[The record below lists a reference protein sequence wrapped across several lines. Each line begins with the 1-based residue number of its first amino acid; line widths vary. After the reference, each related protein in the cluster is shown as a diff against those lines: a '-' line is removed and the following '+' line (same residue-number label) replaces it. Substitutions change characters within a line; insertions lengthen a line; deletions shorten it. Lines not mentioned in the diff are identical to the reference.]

1 MLRPPPRSPLTDT
14 LFPYTTRFRAIVANS
29 STSGTAVVEE
39 IVAAGAE
46 RRVRMVDCPIS
57 GGPEAARKAALS
69 VMISGTPADIE
80 RLRPLLDTFAGKI
93 TVAGEKPGAAQVLK
107 LVNNQIGRAHV

>member
-1 MLRPPPRSPLTDT
+1 
-14 LFPYTTRFRAIVANS
+14 
-29 STSGTAVVEE
+29 
-39 IVAAGAE
+39 
-46 RRVRMVDCPIS
+46 MVDCPIS

-107 LVNNQIGRAHV
+107 LVNNLIILNSYVGTLEAVVMGRSEERRVGKGCVSKCRSRRAPYH